1 MDKCFGCHDSRVSID
16 FSADSEAVN
25 LAIGYA
31 EETDT
36 AAMLD
41 AMLTIFFY
49 RFLLLFQRL
58 FIFNQR
64 LAISLIISSYCPSF
78 EEFFLFLLNSS
89 LCFWTSSFIR

>member
-41 AMLTIFFY
+41 AMLTLEAVYI
-49 RFLLLFQRL
+49 L
-58 FIFNQR
+58 
-64 LAISLIISSYCPSF
+64 
-78 EEFFLFLLNSS
+78 
-89 LCFWTSSFIR
+89 

>member
-1 MDKCFGCHDSRVSID
+1 MDKCFGCRDSRVSID

-41 AMLTIFFY
+41 AMLTIFFIVCY
-49 RFLLLFQRL
+49 CYFSVF
-58 FIFNQR
+58 
-64 LAISLIISSYCPSF
+64 SYSTKGLPSA
-78 EEFFLFLLNSS
+78 
-89 LCFWTSSFIR
+89 

>member
-1 MDKCFGCHDSRVSID
+1 MDKCFGCRDSRVSID

-41 AMLTIFFY
+41 ALLTIFFS
-49 RFLLLFQRL
+49 FA
-58 FIFNQR
+58 I
-64 LAISLIISSYCPSF
+64 AISASF
-78 EEFFLFLLNSS
+78 HIQPKACHQPNYQ
-89 LCFWTSSFIR
+89 

>member
-41 AMLTIFFY
+41 AMLTIFFIVCY
-49 RFLLLFQRL
+49 FSVF
-58 FIFNQR
+58 
-64 LAISLIISSYCPSF
+64 SYSTKGLPSA
-78 EEFFLFLLNSS
+78 
-89 LCFWTSSFIR
+89 